1 MIILRARK
9 LNFDELVNQN
19 KKDLLNDKIA
29 MKKLEESLDKK
40 QASASSKQQES
51 GQIDHTI
58 IPVK

>member
-1 MIILRARK
+1 MRARK

-19 KKDLLNDKIA
+19 KQDLLNDEIA

-40 QASASSKQQES
+40 QASSSLKQKES
-51 GQIDHTI
+51 DQIDHTI

>member
-1 MIILRARK
+1 MIILRTRK

-19 KKDLLNDKIA
+19 KQELLNDKIA

-40 QASASSKQQES
+40 QASSSSKQKGS

-58 IPVK
+58 IRVK